1 MITKLKTLQTILGVE
16 GFVLT
21 GSLALMYHG
30 LIDESRVNDID
41 LILVNP
47 SENARAVLD
56 NLQAAEPSPKFRP
69 GGPVNYSFF
78 YEGVKIDIWVQD
90 RYEEERVVMT
100 EEGIRL
106 ANVKHIVQAKKSI
119 NRPKDWVNLM
129 QIAKRIYDPV
139 EFEKVLPSITEF
151 EGYTPVPKKQAT
163 PAEKPERCKMTTPS
177 LEDIKGVVVKL
188 TKGGKT
194 ADVKRVL
201 QEYDAMRVSD
211 LDDSEYS
218 AFYNSVSLIQ

>member
-1 MITKLKTLQTILGVE
+1 MITKVKTLQTILGVE

-30 LIDESRVNDID
+30 LIEENKVNDID

-47 SENARAVLD
+47 SENARAALD

-78 YEGVKIDIWVQD
+78 YEGVKVDIWLQD
-90 RYEEERVVMT
+90 RYEDGRVIMT
-100 EEGIRL
+100 EEGVRL

-139 EFEKVLPSITEF
+139 EFEKVLPSIAEF
-151 EGYTPVPKKQAT
+151 EGYAPVPKKQVT
-163 PAEKPERCKMTTPS
+163 PAAKPERCKAAAPS
-177 LEDIKGVVVKL
+177 LDDIKGVVVKL
-188 TKGGKT
+188 TKSGKT
-194 ADVKRVL
+194 NDVKRVL
-201 QEYDAMRVSD
+201 QEYGATRISD
-211 LDDSEYS
+211 LDDSEYN